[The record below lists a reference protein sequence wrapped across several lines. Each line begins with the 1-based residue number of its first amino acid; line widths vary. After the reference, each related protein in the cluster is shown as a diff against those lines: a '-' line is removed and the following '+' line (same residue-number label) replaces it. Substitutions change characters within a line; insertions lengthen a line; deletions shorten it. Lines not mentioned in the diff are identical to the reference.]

1 MYAIG
6 SFEPLSSSSSGRRF
20 CLSPCFLLRRM
31 EKTDAESVED
41 IVEASSSASANCIS
55 IPSHGATSHTKPA
68 STNAVMTTPT
78 VASTTPG
85 PMMGFISEN
94 FVSIPPVKRIIHK
107 AIIPTNWVISTER
120 YEMKFKPNNMPTPRN
135 SNSAGAPKR
144 YATLPAITATK
155 SSNAPT
161 NTTFSPLMSIILLRL
176 CYVMLYLL
184 CSAWSAACTP
194 GRRTRTPAWLQN
206 CCRAYGRG
214 PP

>member
-1 MYAIG
+1 MKSDNVRVGMQQAPHRSLFNALG
-6 SFEPLSSSSSGRRF
+6 MTKEEMERPLVGIVCSYNEIVPGHMN
-20 CLSPCFLLRRM
+20 L
-31 EKTDAESVED
+31 EKKA
-41 IVEASSSASANCIS
+41 
-55 IPSHGATSHTKPA
+55 
-68 STNAVMTTPT
+68 T

-161 NTTFSPLMSIILLRL
+161 NTTFSPLMSIILFRL